1 MQFANLPGLK
11 LAFETAGDGVPV
23 LLIMG
28 LAVPGHAWR
37 GQVPLLSPHHKL
49 IWFDNRGVGQS
60 EVPPGPY
67 SMAQMAGDAIALLD
81 HLGIE
86 KAHVVGLSM
95 GGMIAQHVALAVPHR
110 LFSLTLIATH
120 AGGVLGRLPS
130 VPGIRAFVGTQIGNA
145 NSRRNSLKKMLFP
158 PTFLANCDV
167 AALDHT
173 LELDFGTPVPRRA
186 LVAQI
191 AAIQG
196 HSTADSLP
204 NLRLPTLVLRPDLDI
219 LVRPVQS
226 DRLAALIPN
235 AKLVGFADAG
245 HGLIRQRPPQV
256 AEQLLKHFAEH
267 APV

>member
-1 MQFANLPGLK
+1 MQFAQLPALK
-11 LAFETAGDGVPV
+11 LAYDTAGEGVPV

-37 GQVPLLSPHHKL
+37 GQLPLLSPHHKL

-60 EVPPGPY
+60 DVPAGPY

-81 HLGIE
+81 HLRIE

-95 GGMIAQHVALAVPHR
+95 GGMIAQHVALSASHR
-110 LFSLTLIATH
+110 VLSLTLIATH
-120 AGGVLGRLPS
+120 AGGITGRLPS
-130 VPGIRAFVGTQIGNA
+130 LSGIRAFLGTQVGNA
-145 NSRRNSLKKMLFP
+145 SSRRNSLKNMLFP
-158 PTFLANCDV
+158 AHFLQNCDV

-173 LELDFGTPVPRRA
+173 LELDFGTPVPRKA
-186 LVAQI
+186 LLAQI

-196 HSTADSLP
+196 HSTASALP
-204 NLRLPTLVLRPDLDI
+204 KLQIPTLVLRPDLDI

-235 AKLVGFADAG
+235 AKLVAFADAG
-245 HGLIRQRPPQV
+245 HGLIRQIPPLV
-256 AEQLLKHFAEH
+256 AEQLLKHFAAN